1 MSSQILLITDMAGYG
16 KVALSAMLP
25 VLSHMGHPIYNLPT
39 ALVSNTFNY
48 GKFDILDTT
57 AYMEKTLKIWQEL
70 GFTFDAVFT
79 GFIASQQQADLARGF
94 CLEQA
99 KRGAR
104 IFTDPIMADQGELYL
119 GLNPATVGFLREMI
133 GASDVIVPNFTEACL
148 LAGRPYTEES
158 LSRDEIFSLVDELR
172 AKGAKSVVVT
182 SARVEGKSQVA
193 GYDAATGERFL
204 LSYEEVPVFFPGT
217 GDIFSS
223 VLMGR
228 MMDGA
233 ALREATRSAMDVVH
247 DMVFINRDNA
257 DKFKG
262 IQIES
267 CLDVIDRNCGKRAA

>member
-25 VLSHMGHPIYNLPT
+25 VLSHMGHHIYNLPT

-57 AYMEKTLKIWQEL
+57 GYMEKTIRIWKEL
-70 GFTFDAVFT
+70 GFKFDAVFT
-79 GFIASQQQADLARGF
+79 GFIASQQQADLARSF
-94 CLEQA
+94 CREQA
-99 KRGAR
+99 RQGAR
-104 IFTDPIMADQGELYL
+104 IFTDPIMADQGELYQ
-119 GLNPATVGFLREMI
+119 GLNPATVGFLKELAG
-133 GASDVIVPNFTEACL
+133 GADVIVPNYTEACL
-148 LAGRPYTEES
+148 LAGRPYSEES
-158 LSRDEIFSLVDELR
+158 QSRESIFSLVDAL
-172 AKGAKSVVVT
+172 KGLGARSVVVT
-182 SARVEGKSQVA
+182 STRVEGRSQVA
-193 GYDAATGERFL
+193 GFDARTEGYFL
-204 LSYEEVPVFFPGT
+204 LPYDEVPVFFPGT

-233 ALREATRSAMDVVH
+233 ALAAATRSAMDVVH
-247 DMVFINRDNA
+247 DMVYLNRRNA

-267 CLDVIDRNCGKRAA
+267 CLDVIDRNPA